1 LNPFAMDMN
10 GDGGFTLGDVWLWL
24 LQGFFLPGDCL
35 LWICL
40 TFAPGLARF
49 LELGPTDY
57 GGLAS
62 GSVSA
67 VFWLVAAI
75 FLGASYNVLRSA
87 DRAVSAAIA
96 RTWRECLRGMRVA
109 RIRLACRFRGIK
121 LGLPLP
127 ERRAPPAI
135 ALEELELSELE
146 AEVLRSH
153 AFLAAGYVYTASDI
167 ASSLGIR
174 RSQAQQAL
182 DRLMALQ
189 LLESALSGSDGESG
203 YRLSRAGQ
211 FLLMARSGAAG
222 A

>member
-1 LNPFAMDMN
+1 MDMN

-24 LQGFFLPGDCL
+24 LQCFFLPGDYL

-40 TFAPGLARF
+40 TFTPGFARF
-49 LELGPTDY
+49 LELGPADY

-62 GSVSA
+62 GIVSA
-67 VFWLVAAI
+67 VFWLVAAT

-96 RTWRECLRGMRVA
+96 RTWSECRRGMRVA

-127 ERRAPPAI
+127 RQNAQPEV
-135 ALEELELSELE
+135 ALDEIELSDLE
-146 AEVLRSH
+146 FEVLRSH

-167 ASSLGIR
+167 AGSLAVR

-182 DRLMALQ
+182 DRLKTLG
-189 LLESALSGSDGESG
+189 LLESALSASDGESG